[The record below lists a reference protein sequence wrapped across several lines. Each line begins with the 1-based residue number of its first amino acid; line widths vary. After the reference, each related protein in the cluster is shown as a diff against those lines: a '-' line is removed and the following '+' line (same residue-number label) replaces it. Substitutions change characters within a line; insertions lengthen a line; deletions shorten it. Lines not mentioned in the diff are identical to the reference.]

1 MSEIFDNAVTSI
13 RLGIED
19 FETDDDDRMMSAAR
33 NYYAG
38 LLLLAKECLVS
49 TAPAAEAMAIVGARF
64 KPIPNNAGGVDH
76 IVDGY
81 TTVDLGTLKKRF
93 KDFKLPWPS
102 ADISKL
108 QQYRNNLEHY
118 HLAEP
123 VAALREAIASSFPMI
138 VDFFKILDED
148 PQHHLPSVWDVMV
161 AERATFEKLRLEC
174 DATWVP
180 IEWPTLISGL
190 DRMSC
195 PNCKS
200 SLIAQ
205 DDPANILYSDAKG
218 RCIQCNE
225 EISHADIMT
234 KIVRINFEIDAYTAA
249 KEGLESPIGNCP
261 ECGEKT
267 YVDCY
272 TNEGEDGICFACGVT
287 VDNMCSRCHQHIP
300 IEEYDGE
307 WCGSCTY
314 AFDKIMAE

>member
-1 MSEIFDNAVTSI
+1 MSEIFDNAITSI

-49 TAPAAEAMAIVGARF
+49 AAPAAEAMTIVGARF
-64 KPIPNNAGGVDH
+64 KPIPNNSGGVDH
-76 IVDGY
+76 VVDGY

-102 ADISKL
+102 VDISKL

-138 VDFFKILDED
+138 VDFFKILNED

-161 AERATFEKLRLEC
+161 AERATFEKLQLEC
-174 DATWVP
+174 AATWTPV
-180 IEWPTLISGL
+180 EWLAQVSAL

-195 PNCKS
+195 PNCQS

-205 DDPANILYSDAKG
+205 VDSTNTHHSDVEG
-218 RCIQCNE
+218 RCVQCNE
-225 EISHADIMT
+225 DIEHAAIMT
-234 KIVRINFEIDAYTAA
+234 MIAQTSYEVDAYIAA
-249 KEGLESPIGNCP
+249 KEGQESPIGNCP
-261 ECGEKT
+261 ECGEGAYLDT
-267 YVDCY
+267 FID
-272 TNEGEDGICFACGVT
+272 EDTRGICFACGVT
-287 VDNMCSRCHQHIP
+287 VDNVCRRCHEHIP

-307 WCGSCTY
+307 LCGSCTY
-314 AFDKIMAE
+314 AFDKLMAE